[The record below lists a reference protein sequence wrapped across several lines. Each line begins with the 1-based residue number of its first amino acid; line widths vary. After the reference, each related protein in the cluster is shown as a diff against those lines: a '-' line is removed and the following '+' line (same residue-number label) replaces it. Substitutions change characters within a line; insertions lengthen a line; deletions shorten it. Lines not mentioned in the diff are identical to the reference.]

1 MENILLIIH
10 VITALAIIGFIL
22 IQQGKGAEA
31 GASFGAGASQ
41 TVFGSSG
48 SWNFFS
54 KVTALLAFIFFV
66 TSIGLAIMAKS
77 RTSVAEKVLPAIE
90 QFQVEQKSQESDLP
104 TMDIDEMD
112 VPSEYPSAGESDIPV
127 E

>member
-1 MENILLIIH
+1 MENIILIIH
-10 VITALAIIGFIL
+10 FIIAILIIGFVL

-54 KVTALLAFIFFV
+54 KITAVLATLFLLQ
-66 TSIGLAIMAKS
+66 
-77 RTSVAEKVLPAIE
+77 VLLL
-90 QFQVEQKSQESDLP
+90 QFTQK
-104 TMDIDEMD
+104 IR
-112 VPSEYPSAGESDIPV
+112 
-127 E
+127 

>member
-1 MENILLIIH
+1 MENIILIIH
-10 VITALAIIGFIL
+10 FIIAILIIGFVL

-54 KVTALLAFIFFV
+54 KITAVLATLFFV
-66 TSIGLAIMAKS
+66 TSVTLAVYAKNKIVVE
-77 RTSVAEKVLPAIE
+77 TIELPQAPESALEILE
-90 QFQVEQKSQESDLP
+90 SSSDLP
-104 TMDIDEMD
+104 QAIGT
-112 VPSEYPSAGESDIPV
+112 GEEEATSDLPQ
-127 E
+127 

>member
-1 MENILLIIH
+1 MENIILIIH
-10 VITALAIIGFIL
+10 FIIAILIIGFVL

-54 KVTALLAFIFFV
+54 KITAVLATLFFV
-66 TSIGLAIMAKS
+66 TSVTLAVYAKN
-77 RTSVAEKVLPAIE
+77 KVVVETIELPQAPVSALEILE
-90 QFQVEQKSQESDLP
+90 SSSDLP
-104 TMDIDEMD
+104 QAIGT
-112 VPSEYPSAGESDIPV
+112 GEEEATSDLPQ
-127 E
+127 

>member
-1 MENILLIIH
+1 MENIILIIH
-10 VITALAIIGFIL
+10 FIIAILIIGFVL

-54 KVTALLAFIFFV
+54 KITAVLATLFFV
-66 TSIGLAIMAKS
+66 SSVTLAVYAKN
-77 RTSVAEKVLPAIE
+77 KVVVETIELPQAPESALEILE
-90 QFQVEQKSQESDLP
+90 SSSDLP
-104 TMDIDEMD
+104 QAIGT
-112 VPSEYPSAGESDIPV
+112 GEEEATSDLPQ
-127 E
+127 

>member
-1 MENILLIIH
+1 MENIILIIH
-10 VITALAIIGFIL
+10 FIIAILIVGFVL

-54 KVTALLAFIFFV
+54 KITAVLATLFFV
-66 TSIGLAIMAKS
+66 TSVTLAVYAKN
-77 RTSVAEKVLPAIE
+77 KVVVETIELPQAPESALEILE
-90 QFQVEQKSQESDLP
+90 SSSDLP
-104 TMDIDEMD
+104 QAIGT
-112 VPSEYPSAGESDIPV
+112 GEEEATSDLPQ
-127 E
+127 

>member
-1 MENILLIIH
+1 MENIILIIH
-10 VITALAIIGFIL
+10 FIIAILIIGFVL

-54 KVTALLAFIFFV
+54 KLTAVLATLFFV
-66 TSIGLAIMAKS
+66 TSVTLAVYAKN
-77 RTSVAEKVLPAIE
+77 KVVVETIELPQAPESALEILE
-90 QFQVEQKSQESDLP
+90 SSSDLP
-104 TMDIDEMD
+104 QAIGT
-112 VPSEYPSAGESDIPV
+112 GEEEATSDLPQ
-127 E
+127 

>member
-1 MENILLIIH
+1 MENIILIIH
-10 VITALAIIGFIL
+10 FIIAILIIGFVL

-54 KVTALLAFIFFV
+54 KITAVLATLFFV
-66 TSIGLAIMAKS
+66 TSVTLAVYAKN
-77 RTSVAEKVLPAIE
+77 KVV
-90 QFQVEQKSQESDLP
+90 VETIQLTLAPESAV
-104 TMDIDEMD
+104 DIL
-112 VPSEYPSAGESDIPV
+112 ES
-127 E
+127 

>member
-1 MENILLIIH
+1 MENIILIIH
-10 VITALAIIGFIL
+10 FIIAILIIGFVL

-54 KVTALLAFIFFV
+54 KITAVVATLFFV
-66 TSIGLAIMAKS
+66 TSVTLAIYAKN
-77 RTSVAEKVLPAIE
+77 KVVVETIELPQAPESALEILE
-90 QFQVEQKSQESDLP
+90 SSSDLP
-104 TMDIDEMD
+104 QAIGT
-112 VPSEYPSAGESDIPV
+112 GEEEATSDLPQ
-127 E
+127 

>member
-1 MENILLIIH
+1 MENIILIIH
-10 VITALAIIGFIL
+10 FIIAILIIGFVL

-54 KVTALLAFIFFV
+54 RITAVLATLFFV
-66 TSIGLAIMAKS
+66 TSVTLAVYAKN
-77 RTSVAEKVLPAIE
+77 KVVVETIELPQAPESALEILE
-90 QFQVEQKSQESDLP
+90 SSSDLP
-104 TMDIDEMD
+104 QAIGT
-112 VPSEYPSAGESDIPV
+112 GEEEATSDLPQ
-127 E
+127 

>member
-1 MENILLIIH
+1 MENIILIIH
-10 VITALAIIGFIL
+10 FIIAILIIGFVL

-54 KVTALLAFIFFV
+54 KITAVLATLFFV
-66 TSIGLAIMAKS
+66 TSVTLAVYAKN
-77 RTSVAEKVLPAIE
+77 KVVVETIE
-90 QFQVEQKSQESDLP
+90 FPQAPESTLKILESSSDLP
-104 TMDIDEMD
+104 QAIGT
-112 VPSEYPSAGESDIPV
+112 GEEEATSDLPQ
-127 E
+127 

>member
-1 MENILLIIH
+1 MENIILIIH
-10 VITALAIIGFIL
+10 FIIAILIIGFVL

-54 KVTALLAFIFFV
+54 KITAVLATLFFV
-66 TSIGLAIMAKS
+66 TSVTLAVYAKN
-77 RTSVAEKVLPAIE
+77 KVVVETIELPQAPE
-90 QFQVEQKSQESDLP
+90 SALEMLESSSDLP
-104 TMDIDEMD
+104 QAIGT
-112 VPSEYPSAGESDIPV
+112 GEEEATSDLPQ
-127 E
+127 

>member
-1 MENILLIIH
+1 MENIILIIH
-10 VITALAIIGFIL
+10 FIIAILIIGFVL

-54 KVTALLAFIFFV
+54 KITAVLATLFFV
-66 TSIGLAIMAKS
+66 TSVTLAVYAKNK
-77 RTSVAEKVLPAIE
+77 VVVEKIELPQAPESALEILE
-90 QFQVEQKSQESDLP
+90 SSSDLP
-104 TMDIDEMD
+104 QAIGT
-112 VPSEYPSAGESDIPV
+112 GEEEATSDLPQ
-127 E
+127 

>member
-1 MENILLIIH
+1 MENIILIIH
-10 VITALAIIGFIL
+10 FIIAILIIGFVL

-54 KVTALLAFIFFV
+54 KITAVLATLFFV
-66 TSIGLAIMAKS
+66 TSVTLAVYAKN
-77 RTSVAEKVLPAIE
+77 KVVVETIDLPQAPESALEILE
-90 QFQVEQKSQESDLP
+90 SSSDLP
-104 TMDIDEMD
+104 QAIGT
-112 VPSEYPSAGESDIPV
+112 GEEEATSDLPK
-127 E
+127 

>member
-1 MENILLIIH
+1 MENIILIIH
-10 VITALAIIGFIL
+10 FIIAILIIGFVL

-54 KVTALLAFIFFV
+54 KITAVLATLFFV
-66 TSIGLAIMAKS
+66 TSVTLAVYAKNKVVVETIELPQAPESALEILESSRDLPQAIG
-77 RTSVAEKVLPAIE
+77 TGEEEVT
-90 QFQVEQKSQESDLP
+90 SDLP
-104 TMDIDEMD
+104 Q
-112 VPSEYPSAGESDIPV
+112 
-127 E
+127 

>member
-1 MENILLIIH
+1 MENIILIIH
-10 VITALAIIGFIL
+10 FIIAILIIGFVL

-54 KVTALLAFIFFV
+54 KITAVLATLFFV
-66 TSIGLAIMAKS
+66 TSVTLAVYAKN
-77 RTSVAEKVLPAIE
+77 KVVVETIELPQAPESALEILE
-90 QFQVEQKSQESDLP
+90 SSSDLP
-104 TMDIDEMD
+104 QAIGT
-112 VPSEYPSAGESDIPV
+112 GEEEATTDLPQ
-127 E
+127 

>member
-1 MENILLIIH
+1 MENIILIVHFI
-10 VITALAIIGFIL
+10 IAILIIGFVL

-54 KVTALLAFIFFV
+54 KITAVLATLFFV
-66 TSIGLAIMAKS
+66 TSVTLAVYAKN
-77 RTSVAEKVLPAIE
+77 KVVVETIELPQAPESALEILE
-90 QFQVEQKSQESDLP
+90 SSSDLP
-104 TMDIDEMD
+104 QAIGT
-112 VPSEYPSAGESDIPV
+112 GEEEATSDLPQ
-127 E
+127 

>member
-1 MENILLIIH
+1 MENIILIIH
-10 VITALAIIGFIL
+10 FIIAILIIGFVL

-54 KVTALLAFIFFV
+54 KITAVLATLFFV
-66 TSIGLAIMAKS
+66 TSVTLAVYAKN
-77 RTSVAEKVLPAIE
+77 KVVVETIELPQAPESALEILE
-90 QFQVEQKSQESDLP
+90 SSSDLP
-104 TMDIDEMD
+104 QAIGI
-112 VPSEYPSAGESDIPV
+112 GEEEATSDLPQ
-127 E
+127 